1 MTVGNWYKY
10 ENVKSID
17 SMYDEY
23 RLGNHTGEA
32 LNMIHK
38 IQYIVCNKTPLQN
51 TTSTAL
57 SIVVCSIHQ

>member
-10 ENVKSID
+10 ENVESID

-23 RLGNHTGEA
+23 RLGKHTGEA

-38 IQYIVCNKTPLQN
+38 IQYIVCNITPLQN